1 MCLVAG
7 FNRRESAFRAQNL
20 GVCLRFLTVL
30 CCGLLVH
37 QETASAEIVASYS
50 FDDGASDGSGNG
62 HDGELHGAPQ
72 AVAGIEG
79 SALHFDGLADA
90 ISIPHSGSFP
100 SDSFTLSAWVRV
112 SATPRVDS
120 IILQKYSDGVGY
132 RLRIDGES
140 GAVVLEAG
148 EVSVQAPFPLFA
160 NVWTFVTGTYDGSDL
175 VLGVDGTTT
184 AAASVVGLTIGNTA
198 DVWIA
203 ADGGAA
209 DHFLGD
215 VDEVAI
221 DDTSWADSVVCANA
235 KLVWDSANNLCAVP
249 FVDVA
254 FDLGV
259 DDSGR
264 FGFGACLVDID
275 QDGWLDLYFVNGS
288 GNPMPPQ
295 PDGECVDPDDLPDE
309 FPFVNIN
316 SLYMNNGDGTFTENV
331 AAEFGLDDGW
341 NAMRNV
347 FGDYDNDG
355 LRDMF
360 SHNFLRSTLYRAVS
374 GPDPMVYED
383 WNDETGLHI
392 CLRDGTGASWVD
404 LNFDGWLDLYTVEYN
419 SHVPPEEGISYLHIN
434 NGDGTFTEVTAEAGI
449 DLPQNAMGVAF
460 ADYDNDGDQD
470 VFVTNSYPTTSRLYR
485 NEGVNENGV
494 PQFVDVAEEAGVA
507 LGAQGAL
514 GVGVGW
520 GDYNND
526 GYLDLLFSRTFDS
539 RLFRNDGPDGSGIWR
554 FTDVTGDGGPGEF
567 NSSGHNFWGGN
578 FADLD
583 NDGWL
588 DVMLMNRSLSSSP
601 NLLFMNNRDGTW
613 REVAEFHGM
622 DFPDLPQLGF
632 VPGDIDNDGDLDV
645 VLVTHTTEPNALFR
659 NDGRGNNWI
668 QFRLAGTLGMSNL
681 DAVGSRI
688 TLTATPQP
696 GEPGFQ
702 QIREVRAG
710 SGFFSDLPRIQTFG
724 LGKAAIVD
732 QVHIDWPNGEQL
744 DLVNVPINQRL
755 DLVEGEPP
763 PAPIVTTLSI
773 AGPAV
778 VTDTGTHSFVAE
790 AEYYYAEPG
799 EATADAA
806 WSVEPGDYA
815 EFTAPGELTVSAV
828 PTNQTVVITASV
840 SGVESSMSL
849 LIQPGNIVDTNPPTL
864 TVAQGGNITTDQTT
878 VVLNGTAEDDLGVVV
893 AVRWSSDQGAGGPC
907 TGLAEWSTGPIDLV
921 VGANV
926 ITVRAADNADNE
938 SSTLIMVER
947 VEPEPVDQPPDPDP
961 IDEVPDAPEPPAD
974 EPSEDDTPEP
984 GDPSDPPPINDG
996 GQDAQATNPTGICGA
1011 LGMTQIL
1018 LLSAALWAFR
1028 RRA

>member
-1 MCLVAG
+1 MYLFAVSK
-7 FNRRESAFRAQNL
+7 RSESAFRTPNL

-37 QETASAEIVASYS
+37 QETASADVVASYS
-50 FDDGASDGSGNG
+50 FDDGSASDGSGNG
-62 HDGELHGAPQ
+62 HDGMKQGAPQ
-72 AVAGIEG
+72 VVAGIEG

-90 ISIPHSGSFP
+90 ISIPHSASFP

-120 IILQKYSDGVGY
+120 IVLQKYADGVGY

-140 GAVVLEAG
+140 GAVVLEANG
-148 EVSVQAPFPLFA
+148 VSVQAPFPLFA
-160 NVWTFVTGTYDGSDL
+160 NVWTFVTGSYDGSDL
-175 VLGVDGTTT
+175 VLGIDGTT
-184 AAASVVGLTIGNTA
+184 AASASIVGLATANTA

-203 ADGGAA
+203 SDAGVA

-215 VDEVAI
+215 IDEVAI

-235 KLVWDSANNLCAVP
+235 KLVWDSANNLCAFP

-254 FDLGV
+254 ADLGV
-259 DDSGR
+259 EDAAHV
-264 FGFGACLVDID
+264 GFGACLVDID

-288 GNPMPPQ
+288 DNPMTPQ

-360 SHNFLRSTLYRAVS
+360 SHNFLRSTLYHAVS

-419 SHVPPEEGISYLHIN
+419 FHVPPEEGISYLHIS

-470 VFVTNSYPTTSRLYR
+470 VFVTNSYPTVSRLYR

-494 PQFVDVAEEAGVA
+494 PLFIDVAEEAGVA
-507 LGAQGAL
+507 LDDQGGL

-526 GYLDLLFSRTFDS
+526 GYLDMLFSRTGDS

-554 FTDVTGDGGPGEF
+554 FTDVTAQGGF
-567 NSSGHNFWGGN
+567 NVAGGNFWGGN

-588 DVMLMNRSLSSSP
+588 DVMLMNRSNSSSP

-622 DFPDLPQLGF
+622 DVSDLPQLGF

-668 QFRLAGTLGMSNL
+668 QFRLKGTMSNR
-681 DAVGSRI
+681 DAVGARI
-688 TLTATPQP
+688 PLTATPQP
-696 GEPGFQ
+696 GEPG
-702 QIREVRAG
+702 
-710 SGFFSDLPRIQTFG
+710 
-724 LGKAAIVD
+724 
-732 QVHIDWPNGEQL
+732 
-744 DLVNVPINQRL
+744 
-755 DLVEGEPP
+755 
-763 PAPIVTTLSI
+763 
-773 AGPAV
+773 
-778 VTDTGTHSFVAE
+778 
-790 AEYYYAEPG
+790 
-799 EATADAA
+799 
-806 WSVEPGDYA
+806 
-815 EFTAPGELTVSAV
+815 
-828 PTNQTVVITASV
+828 
-840 SGVESSMSL
+840 
-849 LIQPGNIVDTNPPTL
+849 
-864 TVAQGGNITTDQTT
+864 
-878 VVLNGTAEDDLGVVV
+878 
-893 AVRWSSDQGAGGPC
+893 
-907 TGLAEWSTGPIDLV
+907 
-921 VGANV
+921 
-926 ITVRAADNADNE
+926 
-938 SSTLIMVER
+938 
-947 VEPEPVDQPPDPDP
+947 
-961 IDEVPDAPEPPAD
+961 
-974 EPSEDDTPEP
+974 
-984 GDPSDPPPINDG
+984 
-996 GQDAQATNPTGICGA
+996 
-1011 LGMTQIL
+1011 
-1018 LLSAALWAFR
+1018 
-1028 RRA
+1028 